1 MVLPGRHVGQIF
13 ENAVA
18 GVRIAGSN
26 NFTFAATLDEGSN
39 FREQEENGNVGSLD
53 GPQPIDVVVDTST
66 DVKFIKTQFNSV
78 NGECGG
84 QQNTAV
90 VRSHP
95 TRCCAS
101 KLSRR
106 AKNMRKRFT
115 HRRGCCCRGWW
126 WWWCGGHPHSSGKH
140 RCTFDSA

>member
-1 MVLPGRHVGQIF
+1 M
-13 ENAVA
+13 A

-26 NFTFAATLDEGSN
+26 NFTLAATLDEGSN
-39 FREQEENGNVGSLD
+39 FREGEMNGNVGSLD

-95 TRCCAS
+95 TRCCAP
-101 KLSRR
+101 KLPRR
-106 AKNMRKRFT
+106 AKKYEKT
-115 HRRGCCCRGWW
+115 IYA
-126 WWWCGGHPHSSGKH
+126 SS
-140 RCTFDSA
+140 RLLLSWVVVVVVW